1 MLKNFINFEFKING
15 NLIVNEKLK
24 INFKNQEQIKNVYS
38 EKWEEFDKVEQKDHV
53 FNFQREW
60 FLKLYGFSDVEDLK
74 FFLYKLIMLL
84 GLGEIMH
91 KKLF

>member
-1 MLKNFINFEFKING
+1 MLKNLINFEFKING
-15 NLIVNEKLK
+15 NLIAYENPK
-24 INFKNQEQIKNVYS
+24 IKFKNQDQIKDVFS
-38 EKWEEFDKVEQKDHV
+38 EKCEESDKGEQKDYV

-60 FLKLYGFSDVEDLK
+60 FLKLYGFSDLEDLK
-74 FFLYKLIMLL
+74 FFLYKFIMLY